1 MQKNKEVKISM
12 QHWNGNQMCAIDV
25 ETTGRD
31 AGYHEIVEICILPLD
46 VNLKPRK
53 DVLPFNIFLIPDHPE
68 RFDKSARACHGK
80 NLAYI
85 MKHGFERFAAIDMLQ
100 TWIDKLGL
108 PFTKSKAKSQR
119 CKIIPLAHNYVF
131 DIAFVKAWLGN
142 DQYNEWFFGH
152 FRDTMQI
159 ALYLNDH
166 AAQHAE
172 KVPFSKV
179 GLGWLANQF
188 NIEHDQLHE
197 ALTDCRVTA
206 DVYKAMLDKGL
217 MAC

>member
-1 MQKNKEVKISM
+1 MKVSM

-25 ETTGRD
+25 ETTGRIPN
-31 AGYHEIVEICILPLD
+31 YHEIVEICILPLD
-46 VNLKPRK
+46 VNLAPRK
-53 DVLPFNIFLIPDHPE
+53 DVRPFNIFLVPDHPE
-68 RFDKSARACHGK
+68 RIDRAATKCHGK
-80 NLAYI
+80 HLAHI
-85 MKHGFERFAAIDMLQ
+85 VNHGFDRISAVDMLE

-108 PFTKSKAKSQR
+108 SFTKSASKSQR

-131 DIAFVKAWLGN
+131 DIAFVKQWLG
-142 DQYNEWFFGH
+142 DEQYNDWFFGH

-172 KVPFSKV
+172 TVPFSKV

-188 NIEHDQLHE
+188 NIEHSMLHE

-206 DVYKAMLDKGL
+206 EVYKKMLDKGL
-217 MAC
+217 IA

>member
-1 MQKNKEVKISM
+1 MQKNKEVKVSM

-31 AGYHEIVEICILPLD
+31 ASYHEIVEICILPLD
-46 VNLKPRK
+46 VNLQPRK
-53 DVLPFNIFLIPDHPE
+53 DVLPFNIFLYPEYPE
-68 RFDKSARACHGK
+68 RIDKSATSCHGK
-80 NLAYI
+80 HLAHI
-85 MKHGFERFAAIDMLQ
+85 MSHGFDRFSAIGMLE

-131 DIAFVKAWLGN
+131 DIAFIKRWLGN
-142 DQYNEWFFGH
+142 EQYNDWFFGH

-172 KVPFSKV
+172 KVTYS
-179 GLGWLANQF
+179 
-188 NIEHDQLHE
+188 
-197 ALTDCRVTA
+197 
-206 DVYKAMLDKGL
+206 
-217 MAC
+217 